1 MTGITKCDSHCKVR
15 RNKNKKIMQEIG
27 TVNKKM
33 SIIRKLGSFFPRS
46 LFLSTLRLHLDDTD
60 AICCQPDRVLSIQK
74 FQFVK

>member
-1 MTGITKCDSHCKVR
+1 MTGNTKCDSHYKGR
-15 RNKNKKIMQEIG
+15 RNKNKKITQEIG
-27 TVNKKM
+27 TANKKM
-33 SIIRKLGSFFPRS
+33 SIIGKLRSFFPRS